1 MTRAVASIFKQSL
14 PININPKIWVLAPIV
29 EAGDEQID
37 YYYDFSQSIAEY
49 TSVFNFLN
57 LPWKWQEVNMN
68 TLKSVIEVIDEEK
81 SKGDFF
87 PIVLNLCDGDETN
100 GAPGISVIKY
110 LEEKGIVYTG
120 ADEYF
125 YDITTSKIPMK
136 KAFDEAGV
144 PNAPWA
150 YFFNH
155 EDYRP
160 ENILSTTGTPLI
172 VKPAISGGSMGV
184 GIKNVVET
192 KEELNS
198 LTEDLLTGY
207 RGWNLNS
214 GGIIAERFINGPE
227 YTVFISGSFDNPE
240 NAVIYTPVERLF
252 HHSLPDKEKFLSFER
267 LWEIYET
274 ESAMPEEDNFYEYG
288 KPEESIIAALKKIS
302 WDAFVA
308 TKGKGYTRVDIR
320 PDAASGKLYVLEL
333 NAQCGISED
342 ENFTSIGAILKVTGK
357 AFSLLVEE
365 ILVDAVH
372 RGREKLLTFIENKKQ
387 HN

>member
-1 MTRAVASIFKQSL
+1 MTKGAASIFKEFL
-14 PININPKIWVLAPIV
+14 PRNIMAKIWVLAPGLD
-29 EAGDEQID
+29 ASDEQID

-49 TSVFNFLN
+49 DSVFSILN
-57 LPWKWQEVNMN
+57 LPWKWQEVNMI
-68 TLKSVIEVIDEEK
+68 TFKDVIQVIDEEK
-81 SKGDFF
+81 NKGDYF
-87 PIVLNLCDGDETN
+87 PIVLNLCDGDEIN

-125 YDITTSKIPMK
+125 YDITTSKITMK

-155 EDYRP
+155 EDYHA
-160 ENILSTTGTPLI
+160 ENILSAIGTPLI

-184 GIKNVVET
+184 GIENVVDT
-192 KEELNS
+192 KEELDS
-198 LTEDLLTGY
+198 LLDNLLNGY

-214 GGIIAERFINGPE
+214 GGIITERFINGPE
-227 YTVFISGSFDNPE
+227 FTVFISGSFDSPE
-240 NAVIYTPVERLF
+240 NAVIYNPVERLF

-274 ESAMPEEDNFYEYG
+274 ESAMPEEANFYEYG
-288 KPEESIIAALKKIS
+288 KPDESIVASLKKLS

-320 PDAASGKLYVLEL
+320 QDATTGILYVLEL

-342 ENFTSIGAILKVTGK
+342 ENFTSIGAILKASDRSFGT
-357 AFSLLVEE
+357 LVEE
-365 ILVDAVH
+365 ILIDAVN
-372 RGREKLLTFIENKKQ
+372 RGRKKLLTFIENNKQ

>member
-1 MTRAVASIFKQSL
+1 MTRTATSIFKQCL
-14 PININPKIWVLAPIV
+14 PKNINAKIWVLAPIV
-29 EAGDEQID
+29 EVGDEQID

-68 TLKSVIEVIDEEK
+68 SFKNVIDFIDEEK
-81 SKGDFF
+81 NKGDFF
-87 PIVLNLCDGDETN
+87 PIVLNLCDGDEIN

-150 YFFNH
+150 YFLNH
-155 EDYRP
+155 EDYNA
-160 ENILSTTGTPLI
+160 ENILSATGTPLI

-192 KEELNS
+192 KEELDS
-198 LTEDLLTGY
+198 LTDNLLNGY

-227 YTVFISGSFDNPE
+227 YTVFISGSYDAPE
-240 NAVIYTPVERLF
+240 NAIIYAPVERLF

-288 KPEESIIAALKKIS
+288 KPEEAIVGALKKLS
-302 WDAFVA
+302 WNAFVA

-320 PDAASGKLYVLEL
+320 QDAATGTLYVLEL

-342 ENFTSIGAILKVTGK
+342 ENFTSIGAILKATGK
-357 AFSLLVEE
+357 PFSVLVEE
-365 ILVDAVH
+365 ILIDAVH
-372 RGREKLLTFIENKKQ
+372 RGQEKILTFIENNKQ
-387 HN
+387 YN

>member
-288 KPEESIIAALKKIS
+288 KPEESIIDALKKIS

-320 PDAASGKLYVLEL
+320 QDAASGKLYVLEL

-372 RGREKLLTFIENKKQ
+372 RGREKLLTFIENIKQ